1 MKKKKIC
8 IFTGTRAEYGLLRP
22 LMEEIKKDKDLKLQ
36 IVASGMHL
44 SPEFGLTYQEIE
56 KDGFKIDE
64 KVEMLLSSDTPLGIS
79 KSIGLGVIGFTD
91 ALQRLKPDITVVLGD
106 RFEALAFVVASYT
119 LKIPV
124 AHIYGGEETVGA
136 LDNGYRHAITK
147 LSYLHFT
154 STEKYRKR
162 VIQIGEHPDRVF
174 NVGALGIENIRRLK
188 LLSKEEVERR
198 LGKSLKKHN
207 LLITFHPETTSSN
220 SIKHFKNLLKALDNL
235 KDTLLIFTKS
245 NADAEGKKINKLID
259 EYVSQNQDKA
269 VVFTNMG
276 QLFYLST
283 MKYVDAVV
291 GNSSSGI
298 IEAPSFKVATI
309 NIGSRQEGREKAKS
323 VIDTSPDYKSIKK
336 ALKLALSKEFKLF
349 LKDVR
354 NPYEGQNTSEK
365 IKETLKNFDLS
376 IPVKKFYDM
385 ECKNG

>member
-1 MKKKKIC
+1 
-8 IFTGTRAEYGLLRP
+8 
-22 LMEEIKKDKDLKLQ
+22 MEEIKKDKDLKLQ

-64 KVEMLLSSDTPLGIS
+64 KVEMLLSSDTPSGIS

-91 ALQRLKPDITVVLGD
+91 ALQRLKPDIAVVLGD

-220 SIKHFKNLLKALDNL
+220 SIKHFKNLLKALEDL
-235 KDTLLIFTKS
+235 RDTLLIFTKS
-245 NADAEGKKINKLID
+245 NTDAEGKKINKLID
-259 EYVSQNQDKA
+259 EYVSQKQDKA

-298 IEAPSFKVATI
+298 IEAASFKVSTI

-349 LKDVR
+349 LKDVK

>member
-1 MKKKKIC
+1 M
-8 IFTGTRAEYGLLRP
+8 
-22 LMEEIKKDKDLKLQ
+22 
-36 IVASGMHL
+36 
-44 SPEFGLTYQEIE
+44 
-56 KDGFKIDE
+56 
-64 KVEMLLSSDTPLGIS
+64 
-79 KSIGLGVIGFTD
+79 
-91 ALQRLKPDITVVLGD
+91 
-106 RFEALAFVVASYT
+106 
-119 LKIPV
+119 
-124 AHIYGGEETVGA
+124 
-136 LDNGYRHAITK
+136 
-147 LSYLHFT
+147 
-154 STEKYRKR
+154 
-162 VIQIGEHPDRVF
+162 
-174 NVGALGIENIRRLK
+174 
-188 LLSKEEVERR
+188 ERR

-220 SIKHFKNLLKALDNL
+220 SIKHFKNLLKALEDL
-235 KDTLLIFTKS
+235 RDTLLIFTKS
-245 NADAEGKKINKLID
+245 NTDAEGKKINKLID
-259 EYVSQNQDKA
+259 EYVSQKQDKA

-298 IEAPSFKVATI
+298 IEAASFKVSTI

-349 LKDVR
+349 LKDVK